1 MDFSDPL
8 SITRM
13 TGIMKKVDRKPAT
26 NTWIFIEVFPKSV
39 WLLVGFSF
47 MISLVIPLV
56 FDVMANGSNFMTLE
70 YWKESLIDLCLES
83 RVQFSD
89 IRPCTKGT

>member
-1 MDFSDPL
+1 MAFSDPL

-26 NTWIFIEVFPKSV
+26 NIWIFVEVFPKSV
-39 WLLVGFSF
+39 WFLVGFSL
-47 MISLVIPLV
+47 MISLVIPFI
-56 FDVMANGSNFMTLE
+56 FDLIANRSNFMTLE
-70 YWKESLIDLCLES
+70 YWKESFIDLCLES